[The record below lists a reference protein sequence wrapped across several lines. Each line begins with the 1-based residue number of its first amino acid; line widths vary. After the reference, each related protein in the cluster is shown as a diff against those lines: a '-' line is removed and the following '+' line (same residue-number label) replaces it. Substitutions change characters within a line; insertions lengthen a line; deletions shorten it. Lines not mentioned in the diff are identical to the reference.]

1 MRIRSIVTIGATT
14 AGLGAGGA
22 AAAIAATGSPSMQVA
37 SAQLTSAGASTSAST
52 SSSTS
57 TTANSTTCD
66 DGAWIGQDDLRVEGA
81 PDRFDAGDR
90 GATYVWHDTNGW
102 HIRATDPAGRSAHY
116 TGVITLTKGATF
128 HDVDNVRFEK
138 DDHVQVLDGGTVL
151 RYSFATY
158 SGIDGVDFR
167 VSACAGDRA
176 HEAITFTLRKNG
188 SDDDASRIFVGDHK
202 QHPDSNTWRVFRQV

>member
-1 MRIRSIVTIGATT
+1 MVTIGATM
-14 AGLGAGGA
+14 AGLGAAGA
-22 AAAIAATGSPSMQVA
+22 AAAIAATGGPSLQVA
-37 SAQLTSAGASTSAST
+37 SAQLTSANASTSTST

-57 TTANSTTCD
+57 ATATSTTCD
-66 DGAWIGQDDLRVEGA
+66 DGAWVGQDNLRVEGA

-90 GATYVWHDTNGW
+90 GATYVWHDAGGW
-102 HIRATDPAGRSAHY
+102 HIRATDPAGKSAHY

-128 HDVDNVRFEK
+128 RDVDTVRFEK
-138 DDHVQVLDGGTVL
+138 DDHIQLLDGGTVL

-167 VSACAGDRA
+167 VSACADVRA
-176 HEAITFTLRKNG
+176 HEAITFTMRKNG

-202 QHPDSNTWRVFRQV
+202 QHPDSSTWRAFRQV